1 MAQTISQSK
10 ESYLPPP
17 APPGAVKWIRENLFK
32 GWLNSLLTLI
42 SAAFLYFAIS
52 RSLIWLFTQADW
64 APVVNFP
71 ILFAVG
77 QYPRE
82 ELWRVGALL
91 SVLVFLLGLS
101 WRTWGGLLRGVS
113 LYVGA
118 IFLVLG
124 ALPVSH
130 SALTPGMRIFLISLP
145 VTILIAFW
153 IGRWKIFSK
162 RVVIALWL
170 VYPFLSMILIRG
182 FAGSAFLELV
192 STTLWGGLLVT
203 FVLSIGGIVLSFPI
217 GVALALGRRSKLPVV
232 SAVSTFFIETIR
244 GVPLITLLFM
254 FSIILALFLP
264 PDARLDRLL
273 RALIAMTIFSA
284 AYMAENVRGGLQAVP
299 PGQVEAAKA
308 LGMNGVQITGL
319 IVLPQAL
326 RIVIPTIVGQFITLF
341 KDTTLVVIVGIN
353 DFLGIG
359 RSIVNSNPAYL
370 RAQLEVYLFVAAVY
384 WIFSYLMSL
393 ASRRLET
400 SLGVGER

>member
-1 MAQTISQSK
+1 MAQTFTEQQDT
-10 ESYLPPP
+10 YLPPP
-17 APPGAVKWIRENLFK
+17 APPGAIKWIRDNLFK
-32 GWLNSLLTLI
+32 GWLNSLLTLV
-42 SAAFLYFAIS
+42 SAAFLYFGIS
-52 RSLIWLFTQADW
+52 RSLNWFFTQADW
-64 APVVNFP
+64 TPVVNFP

-82 ELWRVGALL
+82 ELWRIGALL
-91 SVLVFLLGLS
+91 SMLVFLLGLS
-101 WRTWGGLLRGVS
+101 WRAWGGLLRGVS

-124 ALPVSH
+124 VLPVSH
-130 SALTPGMRIFLISLP
+130 PALTPGMRIFLISLP
-145 VTILIAFW
+145 LTILIAFW
-153 IGRWKIFSK
+153 VGRWKLINK
-162 RVVIALWL
+162 RVVIFLWL
-170 VYPFLSMILIRG
+170 LYPFLSMILIGG
-182 FAGSAFLELV
+182 FAGSDFLELV

-203 FVLSIGGIVLSFPI
+203 FVLSIGGIIISFPI

-308 LGMNGVQITGL
+308 LGMNGVQITAL

-326 RIVIPTIVGQFITLF
+326 RIVIPSIVGQFITLF

-370 RAQLEVYLFVAAVY
+370 QAQLEVYLFVAAVY

-400 SLGVGER
+400 SLGVGKR